1 VTNSEDKGKQT
12 AEDSSHLDT
21 CLDPQN
27 LLIASFL
34 TNENAGQQLKF
45 EVLVSKMSTNT
56 CGKPDFLYPPNLGGR
71 N

>member
-1 VTNSEDKGKQT
+1 MTISGDKGKQT

-27 LLIASFL
+27 LLIASFF

-45 EVLVSKMSTNT
+45 EVSAGLKNVNQYMW
-56 CGKPDFLYPPNLGGR
+56 
-71 N
+71 